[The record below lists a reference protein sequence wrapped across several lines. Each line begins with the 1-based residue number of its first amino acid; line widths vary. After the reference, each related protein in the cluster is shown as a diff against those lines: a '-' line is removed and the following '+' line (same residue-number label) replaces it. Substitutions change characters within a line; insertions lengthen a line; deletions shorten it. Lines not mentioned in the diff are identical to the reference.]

1 MSQTDAMMRKILFT
15 AVVAV
20 VAIAGCSTGDVAVED
35 TAGST
40 VASTVVG
47 SAASKIG
54 CADVVDAVIESTDD
68 GTYRVSA
75 TVRSSDTGDEKYA
88 DAWEVRAPD
97 GSVLATRVL
106 AHPHVGE
113 QPFTRSL
120 AGVVIPDGT
129 GRVEI
134 AAHDSVEGFCGATLN
149 ATVPEG

>member
-1 MSQTDAMMRKILFT
+1 MSQTDAMMRQILFT
-15 AVVAV
+15 AIVAA
-20 VAIAGCSTGDVAVED
+20 VAIAGCSTSDVAVEN

-40 VASTVVG
+40 VEPSVVD
-47 SAASKIG
+47 SAAPNVG
-54 CADVVDAVIESTDD
+54 CADVVDAVIESSGDD
-68 GTYRVSA
+68 TYRVSA

-129 GRVEI
+129 ERVEI
-134 AAHDSVEGFCGATLN
+134 AARDSVEGFCGATMS

>member
-1 MSQTDAMMRKILFT
+1 MSQTDVMLRRILFP
-15 AVVAV
+15 AVVAA
-20 VAIAGCSTGDVAVED
+20 VAIAGCSTGDVAVDD

-40 VASTVVG
+40 VPSTVVD
-47 SAASKIG
+47 SAAPKSG
-54 CADVVDAVIESTDD
+54 CADVVDAVIEATGD

-106 AHPHVGE
+106 AHPHVTE

-120 AGVVIPDGT
+120 AGVVVPDGT

-134 AAHDSVEGFCGATLN
+134 AARDSVEGFCGATM
-149 ATVPEG
+149 TVALPEG

>member
-15 AVVAV
+15 AVVAA
-20 VAIAGCSTGDVAVED
+20 VAIAGCSTNDVAVEN

-40 VASTVVG
+40 VTSSVLE
-47 SAASKIG
+47 SAAPNNG
-54 CADVVDAVIESTDD
+54 CADVVDAVIESSGD

-88 DAWEVRAPD
+88 DAWEVRASD

-134 AAHDSVEGFCGATLN
+134 AARDSVEGFCGATMS